1 LKGDFSSA
9 LADYQAALA
18 LDPNDK
24 YVALAAGRVQKR
36 LAPRPV
42 PDPKDSAAPAQTSVA
57 AAAAP
62 ARPET
67 RIALVIGNSAY
78 ANVAPLTNARN
89 DAEALAAALRRIG
102 FTKVTL
108 QLNLSR
114 DKLLDAL
121 GTFANEAGHA
131 DWAVVYYAG
140 HGLEIGGI
148 NYLIPVDAKLASDRD
163 VSFQAIELDKA
174 LDGAG
179 AAKKIGIVIV
189 DACRENPFVKTMTRS
204 MASTRSIGR
213 GLAPA
218 EPEGATLVAYA
229 TKQGQVADDGVGMPN
244 GPFVTALVKNLDI
257 VGVEIGLLFR
267 KVRDEVLV
275 MTGRRQEPFVYGSL
289 PSEEFYFN
297 RP

>member
-1 LKGDFSSA
+1 VPK
-9 LADYQAALA
+9 
-18 LDPNDK
+18 
-24 YVALAAGRVQKR
+24 
-36 LAPRPV
+36 PV
-42 PDPKDSAAPAQTSVA
+42 PDPKDSAAPTQTSVA
-57 AAAAP
+57 TVPKAIPGGTTAASPMRA
-62 ARPET
+62 ET
-67 RIALVIGNSAY
+67 RIALVIGNGGY
-78 ANVAPLTNARN
+78 ANVAPLTNAKN
-89 DAEALAAALRRIG
+89 DAEALAAVLRRIG

-108 QLNLSR
+108 QLDLSR

-121 GTFANEAGHA
+121 GTFANEARRA
-131 DWAVVYYAG
+131 DWAVLYYAG
-140 HGLEIGGI
+140 HGIEIGGT

-163 VSFQAIELDKA
+163 VSFQAVELDKA

-179 AAKKIGIVIV
+179 GAKKIGIVMV

-204 MASTRSIGR
+204 MASARSIGR
-213 GLAPA
+213 GLAPP
-218 EPEGATLVAYA
+218 EPDGATLVAYA
-229 TKQGQVADDGVGMPN
+229 IKQGQVAEDGVGMPN

-275 MTGRRQEPFVYGSL
+275 MTSRRQEPFVYGSL